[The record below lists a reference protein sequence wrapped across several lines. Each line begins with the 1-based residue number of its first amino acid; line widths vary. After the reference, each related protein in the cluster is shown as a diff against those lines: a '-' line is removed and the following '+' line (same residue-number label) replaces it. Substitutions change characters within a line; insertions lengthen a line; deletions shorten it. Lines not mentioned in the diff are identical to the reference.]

1 MNIEYVPIPSFCP
14 IALFRVFCKRHLW
27 KSFGEIRAKK
37 IALEILRRCQL
48 LEDGYLISIIKLRMM
63 SCLTSQMSFFGL
75 PFIYLFYSACLIS
88 SCVPLQKVNIFQSQT
103 TTLNNLQLVSLRA
116 IIKICIL
123 RRVDEVL
130 KGLSSG
136 CFTIIKKFM
145 MDLQNPFHWITK
157 CRFYPK
163 CWEGKKYFHLFQ
175 DCMIYWTHTSAEY
188 FHYFQW
194 TAVFEA
200 INIFLPIFFWKIPFS
215 LFSDVM
221 VDSFW
226 KMANLFYNPVKSK
239 ISRLS
244 IYWQISKSTVKLSR
258 TEKFSKD
265 WAI

>member
-1 MNIEYVPIPSFCP
+1 MAF
-14 IALFRVFCKRHLW
+14 
-27 KSFGEIRAKK
+27 
-37 IALEILRRCQL
+37 
-48 LEDGYLISIIKLRMM
+48 
-63 SCLTSQMSFFGL
+63 LTSQMSFFGL
-75 PFIYLFYSACLIS
+75 PFIYLFYSACLIC

-265 WAI
+265 WVIQQLPRLLKDCSW

>member
-75 PFIYLFYSACLIS
+75 PFIYLFYSACLIC

-123 RRVDEVL
+123 RRVM
-130 KGLSSG
+130 K
-136 CFTIIKKFM
+136 
-145 MDLQNPFHWITK
+145 
-157 CRFYPK
+157 
-163 CWEGKKYFHLFQ
+163 
-175 DCMIYWTHTSAEY
+175 
-188 FHYFQW
+188 
-194 TAVFEA
+194 
-200 INIFLPIFFWKIPFS
+200 FWKVLAPDA
-215 LFSDVM
+215 LQ
-221 VDSFW
+221 
-226 KMANLFYNPVKSK
+226 L
-239 ISRLS
+239 
-244 IYWQISKSTVKLSR
+244 
-258 TEKFSKD
+258 
-265 WAI
+265 